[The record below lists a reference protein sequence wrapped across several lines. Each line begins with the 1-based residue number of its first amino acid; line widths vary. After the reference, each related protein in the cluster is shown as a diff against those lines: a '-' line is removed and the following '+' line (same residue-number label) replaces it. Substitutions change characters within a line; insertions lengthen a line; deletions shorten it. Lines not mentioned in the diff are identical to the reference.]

1 MMKEILLLRHG
12 ETDWNIQRRFQGGT
26 DIPLNSNGERQAVI
40 LRETISAWNPDAVW
54 VSPLQ
59 RAVKTAELLIT
70 GKKDRIR
77 VVDDLREITFG
88 NWEGKSIDVLRTT
101 DPLFNEWQ
109 EEPFLKAIPNSE
121 PTEEVFSRVRRVLKV
136 VTECD
141 AKRILIVSHGGSL
154 RVLLAAALGIP
165 LKATWKNFLLSN
177 CSLSGLTYS
186 RGKFVL
192 CFYNDRLHSFWG
204 KNRENGNFPPIL
216 F

>member
-1 MMKEILLLRHG
+1 MLKEILLLRHG

-26 DIPLNSNGERQAVI
+26 DIPLNSNGKQQAAV
-40 LRETISAWNPDAVW
+40 LRETISSWNPDVIW

-59 RAVKTAELLIT
+59 RAVKTAELLT
-70 GKKDRIR
+70 DGKPDRIT
-77 VVDDLREITFG
+77 VVDDLREISFG
-88 NWEGKSIDVLRTT
+88 DWEGKSIDVLRTS

-109 EEPFLKAIPNSE
+109 DEPFLKAIPNSE
-121 PTEEVFSRVRRVLKV
+121 PTDEVFLRVRRVLKT

-141 AKRILIVSHGGSL
+141 AERLLIVSHGGTL
-154 RVLLAAALGIP
+154 RVLLAEALGIS

-192 CFYNDRLHSFWG
+192 CFYNDRLHSYSE
-204 KNRENGNFPPIL
+204 KYRENGNFLPIL